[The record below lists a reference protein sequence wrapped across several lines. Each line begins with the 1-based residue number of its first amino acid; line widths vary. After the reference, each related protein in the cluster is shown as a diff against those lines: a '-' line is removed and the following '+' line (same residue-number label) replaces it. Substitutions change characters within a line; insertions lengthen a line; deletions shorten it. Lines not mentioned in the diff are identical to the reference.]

1 MGYFSKGEAGML
13 RPGRLAMDR
22 HSENCSQW
30 SGSASWA
37 LSRATRN

>member
-1 MGYFSKGEAGML
+1 MGYLSEGEAGML
-13 RPGRLAMDR
+13 RPGRLEMDG
-22 HSENCSQW
+22 HSENCSQR